1 MSLSPRVSRPFATP
15 SPSPAMLATPAPT
28 APAVP
33 ARDGPT
39 EVPHRAT
46 RSQWERVDLGPD
58 VELHIRRPLARPTA
72 KRVDRLIEIA
82 RDLFEEDK
90 P

>member
-1 MSLSPRVSRPFATP
+1 MSPMAS
-15 SPSPAMLATPAPT
+15 PAPT
-28 APAVP
+28 APADP
-33 ARDGPT
+33 APDLPT
-39 EVPHRAT
+39 QAPTRTTRAT
-46 RSQWERVDLGPD
+46 RSQWERIGLDAD
-58 VELHIRRPLARPTA
+58 VELHIRRPLSRPTA